1 MMVKMC
7 GKVGYFGFRITYDGR
22 VVVSFSLFSF
32 VAKPGAKPEPG
43 PGIDDR
49 LRAAYV
55 EFSNLCK
62 QHKIRTWV

>member
-1 MMVKMC
+1 MVKMC
-7 GKVGYFGFRITYDGR
+7 GKVGYSGFISTYGGLLYR
-22 VVVSFSLFSF
+22 TLFSF
-32 VAKPGAKPEPG
+32 VGRPGAKPEPG
-43 PGIDDR
+43 SSIDDR